1 MSEVGHMYRN
11 GIKNIRFID
20 GRDNMLT
27 ISREEI
33 ATYDMFF
40 KDEYVTNPALQNAL
54 ISFFQEFRKDKVDD
68 NSPVLASKETDLKVA
83 LRNADSL
90 Y

>member
-54 ISFFQEFRKDKVDD
+54 ISFR
-68 NSPVLASKETDLKVA
+68 NSEKIKLMIIHQFLHLK
-83 LRNADSL
+83 RQI
-90 Y
+90 

>member
-1 MSEVGHMYRN
+1 
-11 GIKNIRFID
+11 
-20 GRDNMLT
+20 MLT

-68 NSPVLASKETDLKVA
+68 NSPVLAS
-83 LRNADSL
+83 
-90 Y
+90 